1 MERITDFSL
10 DEEVKCG
17 QLVTTEVK
25 RLWAMEL
32 DMSEQLRHI
41 CKKHGIKYFAGGD
54 PVGSGSVQGLY
65 PLG

>member
-41 CKKHGIKYFAGGD
+41 CKKHGINYK
-54 PVGSGSVQGLY
+54 
-65 PLG
+65 